1 MPRSPRKNRQ
11 KLLSLTRKN
20 FTWNYFSG
28 SGGGGQKRNKCQNSV
43 RLSHKPSGAKAVCQD
58 FASKKQNER
67 TAFKRIANTPK
78 FKQWIKMECS
88 MVVGD
93 ITRKLDEMMRP
104 QNLKIETG
112 VSFER

>member
-1 MPRSPRKNRQ
+1 MAKQ
-11 KLLSLTRKN
+11 KLLSLTRKS
-20 FTWNYFSG
+20 FTWDYFSG

-67 TAFKRIANTPK
+67 AAFKRIANHPK
-78 FKQWIKMECS
+78 LQQWIKMQCAAVAGE
-88 MVVGD
+88 
-93 ITRKLDEMMRP
+93 IEQKLDKAMRP

-112 VSFER
+112 VSFNE